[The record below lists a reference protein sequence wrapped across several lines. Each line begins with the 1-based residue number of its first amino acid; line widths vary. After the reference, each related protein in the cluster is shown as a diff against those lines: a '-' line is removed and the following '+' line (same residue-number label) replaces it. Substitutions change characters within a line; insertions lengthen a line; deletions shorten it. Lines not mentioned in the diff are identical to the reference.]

1 MVAAVETLLF
11 LFFSGFLCGRFL
23 CGWLFFSRLFCC
35 TFGFGGAFAARLFC
49 GRFWG
54 RLLRSCHLI
63 LLSWGCLV
71 LGPGLQ
77 ILQEFAPPANHLL
90 YYNLQYELLQFF
102 LSSSTILNKK
112 TSQEFFMQSVL
123 LDVDG
128 LTIEALTA
136 VARQGATACLS
147 PAAAQRIS
155 EGRALV
161 DRWVAEER
169 RIYGVTTGFGALSD
183 VAISPK
189 DVRQL
194 QENILMSHAAGVGA
208 PLDPE
213 TVRAV
218 MTLRVKEFARGHS
231 GIRLATALF
240 ILEMLKK
247 GIVPVVPEKGSVG
260 ASGDLA
266 PLAHL
271 ALVMLGRG
279 EAFYEGHRMPG
290 GKALSVCGLKPLQL
304 EAAEGLA
311 LVNGTQVMT
320 AIGALAV
327 FDAERLAKLI
337 DLAAA
342 MSLEVLMGS
351 RMEFNPRIHQV
362 RPHNGQILSAANM
375 ERITRNSEI
384 ISSHRDCSRI
394 QDAYTLRCSPQVH
407 GATKDAIAYCRR
419 VVETE
424 MNSSTGNPLIF
435 ADSDEFLL
443 GGNFH
448 GQPVALAMDFLGI
461 AIAELADIS
470 ERRIERLVNP
480 KLSGLPAFLV
490 SDGGLNSGFMIA
502 QYTAAALVSENKVL
516 AHPASVDSIPTSAN
530 KEDHVSMGTIAA
542 RKCREILANTVNVI
556 AIELLCAAQALDLFT
571 NMKAG
576 EGTCAAY
583 QVIRQAIPHLDADRF
598 LSADIAAMRD
608 LIQSAEILKAV
619 EETVGELA

>member
-1 MVAAVETLLF
+1 MKIV
-11 LFFSGFLCGRFL
+11 S
-23 CGWLFFSRLFCC
+23 
-35 TFGFGGAFAARLFC
+35 
-49 GRFWG
+49 
-54 RLLRSCHLI
+54 
-63 LLSWGCLV
+63 
-71 LGPGLQ
+71 
-77 ILQEFAPPANHLL
+77 
-90 YYNLQYELLQFF
+90 
-102 LSSSTILNKK
+102 
-112 TSQEFFMQSVL
+112 
-123 LDVDG
+123 LDLDG
-128 LTIEALTA
+128 LTIEDL
-136 VARQGATACLS
+136 VAIAREGAAPRLS
-147 PAAAQRIS
+147 PAAERRIE

-161 DRWVAEER
+161 DRWVREER

-183 VAISPK
+183 VAISAK
-189 DVRQL
+189 DTRRL

-218 MTLRVKEFARGHS
+218 MALRVKDFARGHS
-231 GIRLATALF
+231 GIRLRTAQHL
-240 ILEMLKK
+240 LDMLIG

-271 ALVMLGRG
+271 ALVLLGKG
-279 EAFYEGHRMPG
+279 EAFYKGRRLG
-290 GKALSVCGLKPLQL
+290 GGEALAACGLKPLQL
-304 EAAEGLA
+304 ESAEGLA

-327 FDAERLAKLI
+327 HDAAVLSKLTDI
-337 DLAAA
+337 AAA

-362 RPHNGQILSAANM
+362 RPHAGQIASAANM
-375 ERITRNSEI
+375 ERITRNSDI

-407 GATKDAIAYCRR
+407 GATKDAIAYSRR
-419 VVETE
+419 VIETE

-435 ADSDEFLL
+435 ADEGEFLL

-448 GQPVALAMDFLGI
+448 GQPVALTMDFLGI
-461 AIAELADIS
+461 AVAELADIS

-542 RKCREILANTVNVI
+542 RKCREIVANAANVI

-576 EGTCAAY
+576 EGTRAAY
-583 QVIRQAIPHLDADRF
+583 QVIRRAIPHLDADRF
-598 LSADIAAMRD
+598 LSADIAAMRE
-608 LIQSAEILKAV
+608 LMGRGEILRAV
-619 EETVGELA
+619 EETVGELS